1 MKTPKNRNCLNT
13 LKVDV
18 IQNHPKWEITFPSRF
33 FFDKKGE
40 EFEEVWQ
47 NMKTRPSLKKKA
59 KRNGRLILENPNKS
73 GKSFIRNKWYSK
85 QQMDE
90 KEFGCTKYWS
100 FLQTE
105 QFEKVE

>member
-1 MKTPKNRNCLNT
+1 MGNNFSKP
-13 LKVDV
+13 
-18 IQNHPKWEITFPSRF
+18 

-105 QFEKVE
+105 QSEKVE